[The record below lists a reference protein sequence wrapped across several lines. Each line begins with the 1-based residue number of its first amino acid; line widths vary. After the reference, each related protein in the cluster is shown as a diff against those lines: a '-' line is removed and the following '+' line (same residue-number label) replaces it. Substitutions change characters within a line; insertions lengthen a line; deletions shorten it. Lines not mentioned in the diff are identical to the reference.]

1 MDSDIP
7 AIQYSTSEG
16 INVQIHVKVYTDGY
30 TRIVKFS
37 QSQVD
42 QNKDNF
48 KVNEE
53 SEEVKNIR
61 KLVREMKVI
70 VREVNISLI
79 CPIYLNKELRKE
91 IALLSLENI
100 ELESNQKE
108 GKDEISLKVMNIQID
123 NQGKINALY
132 PTIL

>member
-1 MDSDIP
+1 M
-7 AIQYSTSEG
+7 
-16 INVQIHVKVYTDGY
+16 
-30 TRIVKFS
+30 
-37 QSQVD
+37 
-42 QNKDNF
+42 
-48 KVNEE
+48 NEE

-100 ELESNQKE
+100 ELESN
-108 GKDEISLKVMNIQID
+108 
-123 NQGKINALY
+123 
-132 PTIL
+132 